1 MSHVVY
7 IYVRIWYKSSDQKC
21 IYIVLPESPFER
33 AYILLCSFCCF
44 IIQMNKSIK
53 AFQTVSFKYILCV
66 KKPLKSSNM

>member
-21 IYIVLPESPFER
+21 IYIILPERPFER
-33 AYILLCSFCCF
+33 AYILLCSFCF

-53 AFQTVSFKYILCV
+53 AFQTVSFKYILC
-66 KKPLKSSNM
+66 KKKKSSNM